1 MQREISVDILR
12 CIAAMVVMNSHMQ
25 LLYGEYSCFATGG
38 AIGDALFFFCS
49 GFAVF
54 LGRQSGGFL
63 NWYKRRISRIYPTV
77 IVTAIV
83 ACLVGYNSWDRRNIV
98 EVLLY
103 GGKWF
108 VACIMIY
115 YIVLWFVKT
124 YAMNYLRMVFVFAFV
139 IVFLWYLIAGIDDH
153 DNNMYGAC
161 YFKWVHYFIYML
173 LGAVVGLRRLKSS
186 EKELKAPVFSMTLV
200 KLLVCVVAFYGLC
213 WFKNKDGIYDYVQM
227 MSIAPLMGVVY
238 YFYLLCNTKVASR
251 LYDNLVGGFLVR
263 LVGGLCLE
271 IYLVQGMVF
280 SDKLNFMF
288 PLNIPIF
295 FFFVV
300 VAAYL
305 LRCLARIWSQTFKD
319 GDYDWKEVVR
329 LY

>member
-1 MQREISVDILR
+1 MQRDTSIDILK
-12 CIAAMVVMNSHMQ
+12 CIAAVVVMNSHMQ
-25 LLYGEYSCFATGG
+25 LLYGEYSCLATGG
-38 AIGDALFFFCS
+38 AIGDALFFFCA

-54 LGRQSGGFL
+54 LGRQGDGFF

-77 IVTAIV
+77 FVTAIV
-83 ACLVGYNSWDRRNIV
+83 ACLVGYNYWDRRNIV
-98 EVLLY
+98 EVLLF
-103 GGKWF
+103 GGRWF

-115 YIVLWFVKT
+115 YIVLWLVKT
-124 YAMNYLRMVFVFAFV
+124 YAKNHLLMVFVFVFAFV
-139 IVFLWYLIAGIDDH
+139 LLWYWAIGIDDYE
-153 DNNMYGAC
+153 NNMYGAC
-161 YFKWVHYFIYML
+161 YFKWVYYFIYML
-173 LGAVVGLRRLKSS
+173 LGAVVGLKKVRAVENVVRVPSFG
-186 EKELKAPVFSMTLV
+186 VTFV
-200 KLLVCVVAFYGLC
+200 KLLVCVVAFYCLC
-213 WFKNKDGIYDYVQM
+213 WFKNKDGIYDFVQM

-238 YFYLLCNTKVASR
+238 YFYLLCNTKVASC
-251 LYDNLVGGFLVR
+251 LYDNLIGGFLVR

-271 IYLVQGMVF
+271 IYLIQHMVF

-295 FFFVV
+295 FVFVV

-305 LRCLARIWSQTFKD
+305 LRCFARIWSQTFRD